1 MTADPQVIPGLIFLT
16 VELLA
21 LAAVGFV
28 VARVAL
34 RQDDHRMALAQG
46 LVIGMALWGLVVNF
60 VLHLLPGYAGALGG
74 WVIVL
79 VIGGGLAWRARQV
92 LRLPPR
98 TLVGFSITAL
108 VVCWVALAS
117 RQTLSIPD
125 DDIHLGLA
133 AFVQAGGWPPVAPW
147 IPDQPL
153 IYHFGVDVLIGL
165 LTSPF
170 GPDLAF
176 ATELLAAYVWTSFFL
191 VIATALLRHG
201 GRISALVLVP
211 LLLSS
216 GTWTLVWNTDVP
228 AILKVP
234 VVAGLPAEGLR
245 SSLADI
251 YWPSIAAWTSAIH
264 ASPSNIWN
272 PAIVLA
278 YALAVVALECIA
290 AGRGQTWPAR
300 LTLAALV
307 GFLGLVNEP
316 VAIMLSAMWIALI
329 TFDLRHVRSWP
340 AVGRSAA
347 GPVLAVLLLAVGGGV
362 ISNLLVGPSTPGFS
376 LGWIA
381 DPSSRQPIGA
391 LETRPGGV
399 GVLSLGVVPISAVA
413 AVFAWR
419 QRLVL
424 AFVVASGV
432 FLLAA
437 FVLKYTLAPHDVTR
451 FDGHAR
457 NFALLALLFAL
468 ASRLPAL
475 RPRWRYI
482 AAAFIAVVITWPT
495 VVAPIHNIGLALR
508 RGPQLTNTKPE
519 PSAAG
524 WTLLGRYAVS
534 RPPSETVAAYIRT
547 HTDVDA
553 RILSPNPSGLSIA
566 TGRPNASGFPDY
578 IHLHPRTGPEYAD
591 AIRYLDPAA
600 IRRLGFSYVHAT
612 DTWVAGLPRRARSW
626 LADPRYF
633 EPLFRDGNHSLYRI
647 RSEFL
652 EMDFEP
658 APASFEALR
667 QAVPASAMV
676 YLAPSVDPLDA
687 VRVASALSHTRLLGQ
702 LPHADMYLFTNIA
715 IEPLGSYTPDVVV
728 ASRHL
733 GPSGFDPNER
743 RPIWW
748 NETLAVY
755 VPNGSVAPVM
765 PPAPRSFEVQVADV
779 RVDNGRIAFTATF
792 TDHAPEQWTGQ
803 DWLVTTVDVSPWA
816 IPAQVLPDGVT
827 HEGTAWFAG
836 QTAPGLGTL
845 TRVYEFDAR
854 AGRLAVRGDDG
865 DFVTAKTSG
874 AGSGPGVWT
883 LAVRL
888 RRDHQEVAFIPVM
901 KVTVSETNDVTYQ
914 TYEGVLGAW
923 LRG

>member
-1 MTADPQVIPGLIFLT
+1 MTVDPAVVPGLLLLAL
-16 VELLA
+16 ELLA
-21 LAAVGFV
+21 LAAVGYV

-34 RQDDHRMALAQG
+34 RQSDDRMALAQG
-46 LVIGMALWGLVVNF
+46 LVIGLALWGLTVNF
-60 VLHLLPGYAGALGG
+60 VLHVLPGYAGALGS

-79 VIGGGLAWRARQV
+79 VIGVGMAWRTRQV

-98 TLVGFSITAL
+98 TLVWFAVTAL
-108 VVCWVALAS
+108 VLFWVALAS
-117 RQTLSIPD
+117 RQMLTIPD
-125 DDIHLGLA
+125 DDIHLGPA
-133 AFVQAGGWPPVAPW
+133 AFVQAGGWPPIAPW

-153 IYHFGVDVLIGL
+153 IYHYGVDVLIGL
-165 LTSPF
+165 LTPPF

-176 ATELLAAYVWTSFFL
+176 ATELLATYVWTSFFL

-201 GRISALVLVP
+201 GRISVMGLAP
-211 LLLSS
+211 ILLSS
-216 GTWTLVWNTDVP
+216 GTWTLVWNIDVP
-228 AILKVP
+228 ALLKVP
-234 VVAGLPAEGLR
+234 VAVGLPTEGLR
-245 SSLADI
+245 SSLSDI
-251 YWPSIAAWTSAIH
+251 YWPSIPAWTSAIH

-272 PAIVLA
+272 PATVLA
-278 YALAVVALECIA
+278 YALAVVALERIA

-329 TFDLRHVRSWP
+329 TFDLRHFRSWP

-347 GPVLAVLLLAVGGGV
+347 GPALAVLLLAVGGGV
-362 ISNLLVGPSTPGFS
+362 ITNLLVGPSTPSFS

-399 GVLSLGVVPISAVA
+399 GVLSLGVVPISTVA

-468 ASRLPAL
+468 ASRLPVL

-482 AAAFIAVVITWPT
+482 AAAFIAVLITWPT
-495 VVAPIHNIGLALR
+495 AVAPTHNIGMALR

-524 WTLLGRYAVS
+524 WTFLGRYAIN
-534 RPPSETVAAYIRT
+534 RPPSDAVASYIRT

-553 RILSPNPSGLSIA
+553 RILSPNPSGVSIA

-578 IHLHPRTGPEYAD
+578 IHVGPRTGPEYAD

-600 IRRLGFSYVHAT
+600 IHRLGFSYIHAT
-612 DTWVAGLPRRARSW
+612 DAWIEGLPRRARTW

-633 EPLFRDGNHSLYRI
+633 EPLISDGNHGLYRI

-652 EMDFEP
+652 DLDFEP

-667 QAVPASAMV
+667 RAVPASALV
-676 YLAPSVDPLDA
+676 YLAPSVDPLDG
-687 VRVASALSHTRLLGQ
+687 VRVATTLSNTKLVGQ
-702 LPHADMYLFTNIA
+702 LPYANLHLFTDIA
-715 IEPLGSYTPDVVV
+715 IEPLGSYKPHVVV

-733 GPSGFDPNER
+733 APSGFDPDAR

-755 VPNGSVAPVM
+755 APNGAVEPVM
-765 PPAPRSFEVQVADV
+765 PAPQQLIDVQVTDSN
-779 RVDNGRIAFTATF
+779 VDDGRLTFTATV
-792 TDHAPEQWTGQ
+792 TDHAPDQWTGQ

-854 AGRLAVRGDDG
+854 AGRLAVRGGDG
-865 DFVTAKTSG
+865 DFATAKTSG
-874 AGSGPGVWT
+874 PGLGPGVWT

-888 RRDHQEVAFIPVM
+888 RRDNQEVAFIPVM
-901 KVTVSETNDVTYQ
+901 KVTVSETSDVTYQ